1 MNFFEYARVAL
12 ESLKANRLRSVL
24 TMLGVII
31 GVAAVILLVSLGE
44 GTKNYVEEQFAGLG
58 SNILIVTPGKIETR
72 GGPPVIGAAKHK
84 LTLSDSRIL
93 EKKGYLFGGVAPVVF
108 GTAEVR
114 YGSRSRNVPV
124 LGVTP
129 SFSPVRNLHVEIG
142 SFVTESDVEAKRRVC
157 ILGRTVK
164 RELFGNANA
173 LGQIVKV
180 SGGRFRVVGIMQR
193 KGVSLG
199 IDLDDIV
206 FVPVRT
212 AQDLFDTDALLEII
226 LSVRNKNDIE
236 SAKELA
242 KSLLFKNHNRHEDF
256 TITNQAAMLS
266 SLYTIL
272 DTLTYVLGGIA
283 TISLLVGGIGIMN
296 IMLVTVKER
305 TNEIGIR
312 KAVGARDRDILVQFL
327 LESTALSSSGGIAG
341 MLVGVLGAYGIRLLV
356 PKLPVEV
363 PSWAIVLAFTF
374 SVFVGIFFGVYPARK
389 AAALHPIEALRYE

>member
-114 YGSRSRNVPV
+114 HGSRSRNVPV

-173 LGQIVKV
+173 LGQILKV

>member
-72 GGPPVIGAAKHK
+72 GGPPIIGAAKHK

-114 YGSRSRNVPV
+114 YGSRSRNVPI

-180 SGGRFRVVGIMQR
+180 SGGRFRVVGIMQQ

-327 LESTALSSSGGIAG
+327 LESTAISSSGGIGG

>member
-1 MNFFEYARVAL
+1 MNFFEYARMAL
-12 ESLKANRLRSVL
+12 ESLRANRLRSAL

-44 GTKNYVEEQFAGLG
+44 GTKKYVEEQFAGLG
-58 SNILIVTPGKIETR
+58 SNILIVTPGKIETK

-84 LTLSDSRIL
+84 LTLSDSYVL

-114 YGSRSRNVPV
+114 SGSRSRNVPV

-129 SFSPVRNLHVEIG
+129 SFSHVRNLHVEIG
-142 SFVTESDVEAKRRVC
+142 SFVSESDVEAKRRVC
-157 ILGRTVK
+157 VLGRTVK

-173 LGQIVKV
+173 LGQMVKV
-180 SGGRFRVVGIMQR
+180 SGGRFRVVGIMQS

-206 FVPVRT
+206 FVPVRS
-212 AQDLFDTDALLEII
+212 AQDIFDTDALLEII
-226 LSVRNKNDIE
+226 LSVRNKNDID

-242 KSLLFKNHNRHEDF
+242 RSILFKNHNRHEDF

-312 KAVGARDRDILVQFL
+312 KAVGARNRDILVQFL
-327 LESTALSSSGGIAG
+327 LESTALSSSGGIGG
-341 MLVGVLGAYGIRLLV
+341 MLIGVLGAWGIRLV
-356 PKLPVEV
+356 APKIPVEV

-374 SVFVGIFFGVYPARK
+374 SVFVGIFFGVFPARK
-389 AAALHPIEALRYE
+389 AAALPPIEALRYE

>member
-12 ESLKANRLRSVL
+12 ESLRANRLRSAL

-44 GTKNYVEEQFAGLG
+44 GTKKYVEEQFAGLG
-58 SNILIVTPGKIETR
+58 SNILIVTPGKIETK

-84 LTLSDSRIL
+84 LTLSDSYVL

-114 YGSRSRNVPV
+114 SGSRSRNVPV

-129 SFSPVRNLHVEIG
+129 SFSHVRNLHVEIG
-142 SFVTESDVEAKRRVC
+142 SFVSESDVEAKRRVC
-157 ILGRTVK
+157 VLGRTVK

-173 LGQIVKV
+173 LGQMVKV
-180 SGGRFRVVGIMQR
+180 SGGRFRVVGIMQS

-206 FVPVRT
+206 FVPVRS
-212 AQDLFDTDALLEII
+212 AQDIFDTDALLEII
-226 LSVRNKNDIE
+226 LSVRNKNDID

-242 KSLLFKNHNRHEDF
+242 RSILFKNHNRHEDF

-272 DTLTYVLGGIA
+272 DTMTYVLGGIA

-327 LESTALSSSGGIAG
+327 LESTALSSSGGIGG

>member
-12 ESLKANRLRSVL
+12 ESLRANRLRSAL

-44 GTKNYVEEQFAGLG
+44 GTKKYVEEQFAGLG
-58 SNILIVTPGKIETR
+58 SNILIVTPGKIETK

-84 LTLSDSRIL
+84 LTLSDSYVL

-114 YGSRSRNVPV
+114 SGSRSRNVPV

-129 SFSPVRNLHVEIG
+129 SFSHVRNLHVEIG
-142 SFVTESDVEAKRRVC
+142 SFVSESDVEAKRRICV
-157 ILGRTVK
+157 LGRTVK

-173 LGQIVKV
+173 LGQMVKV
-180 SGGRFRVVGIMQR
+180 SGGRFRVVGIMQS

-206 FVPVRT
+206 FVPVRS
-212 AQDLFDTDALLEII
+212 AQDIFDTDALLEII
-226 LSVRNKNDIE
+226 LSVRNKNDID

-242 KSLLFKNHNRHEDF
+242 RSILFKNHNRHEDF

-272 DTLTYVLGGIA
+272 DTMTYVLGGIA

-327 LESTALSSSGGIAG
+327 LESTALSSSGGIGG

>member
-12 ESLKANRLRSVL
+12 ESLRANRLRSAL

-44 GTKNYVEEQFAGLG
+44 GTKKYVEEQFAGLG
-58 SNILIVTPGKIETR
+58 SNILIVTPGKIETK

-84 LTLSDSRIL
+84 LTLSDSYVL

-114 YGSRSRNVPV
+114 SGSRSRNVPV

-129 SFSPVRNLHVEIG
+129 SFSHVRNLHVEIG
-142 SFVTESDVEAKRRVC
+142 SFVSESDVEAKRRVC
-157 ILGRTVK
+157 VLGRTVK

-173 LGQIVKV
+173 LGQMVKV
-180 SGGRFRVVGIMQR
+180 SGGRFRVVGIMQS

-206 FVPVRT
+206 FVPVRS

-226 LSVRNKNDIE
+226 LSVRNKNDID

-242 KSLLFKNHNRHEDF
+242 RSILFKNHNRHEDF

-272 DTLTYVLGGIA
+272 DTMTYVLGGIA

-327 LESTALSSSGGIAG
+327 LESTALSSSGGIGG
-341 MLVGVLGAYGIRLLV
+341 MLVGMLGAYGIRLLV

>member
-1 MNFFEYARVAL
+1 MSPLEFIAVAL
-12 ESLKANRLRSVL
+12 DALRANRLRSAL

-58 SNILIVTPGKIETR
+58 ANILIVTPGKIETR
-72 GGPPVIGAAKHK
+72 GGPPIIGAARHK
-84 LTLSDSRIL
+84 LTLDDSRIL

-108 GTAEVR
+108 GAAEVR
-114 YGSRSRNVPV
+114 QASRSRNVTV
-124 LGVTP
+124 LGVNKD
-129 SFSPVRNLHVEIG
+129 FSPVRNIHVEVG
-142 SFVTESDVEAKRRVC
+142 SFVTDSDDEAKRRVC
-157 ILGRTVK
+157 MLGRTVK

-173 LGQIVKV
+173 LGQVVKIA
-180 SGGRFRVVGIMQR
+180 GTRFRVTGIMER

-199 IDLDDIV
+199 FDIDDIV

-212 AQDLFDTDALLEII
+212 AMDIFDTDALIEILI
-226 LSVRNKNDIE
+226 SVRNKNDIE
-236 SAKELA
+236 SGKELA
-242 KSLLFKNHNRHEDF
+242 RSLLFKNHNRHEDF

-266 SLYTIL
+266 SLFTIL

-283 TISLLVGGIGIMN
+283 AISLLVGGIGIMN

-312 KAVGARDRDILVQFL
+312 KAVGARDRDILFQFL
-327 LESTALSSSGGIAG
+327 LESTALSASGGLAG
-341 MLVGVLGAYGIRLLV
+341 VLVGALGAGAIRVLV
-356 PKLPVEV
+356 PKMPVAV
-363 PSWAIVLAFTF
+363 PPWAILLAFTF

-389 AAALHPIEALRYE
+389 AASLHPIEALRYE

>member
-12 ESLKANRLRSVL
+12 ESLRANRLRSAL

-44 GTKNYVEEQFAGLG
+44 GTKKYVEEQFAGLG
-58 SNILIVTPGKIETR
+58 SNILIVTPGKIETK

-84 LTLSDSRIL
+84 LTLSDSYVM

-114 YGSRSRNVPV
+114 SGSRSRNVPV

-129 SFSPVRNLHVEIG
+129 SFSHVRNLHVEIG
-142 SFVTESDVEAKRRVC
+142 SFVSESDVEAKRRVC
-157 ILGRTVK
+157 VLGRTVK

-173 LGQIVKV
+173 LGQMVKV
-180 SGGRFRVVGIMQR
+180 SGGRFRVVGIMQS

-206 FVPVRT
+206 FVPVRS
-212 AQDLFDTDALLEII
+212 AQDIFDTDALLEII
-226 LSVRNKNDIE
+226 LSVRNKNDID

-242 KSLLFKNHNRHEDF
+242 RSILFKNHNRHEDF

-272 DTLTYVLGGIA
+272 DTMTYVLGGIA

-327 LESTALSSSGGIAG
+327 LESTALSSSGGIGG

>member
-1 MNFFEYARVAL
+1 
-12 ESLKANRLRSVL
+12 
-24 TMLGVII
+24 
-31 GVAAVILLVSLGE
+31 
-44 GTKNYVEEQFAGLG
+44 
-58 SNILIVTPGKIETR
+58 
-72 GGPPVIGAAKHK
+72 
-84 LTLSDSRIL
+84 
-93 EKKGYLFGGVAPVVF
+93 
-108 GTAEVR
+108 
-114 YGSRSRNVPV
+114 
-124 LGVTP
+124 
-129 SFSPVRNLHVEIG
+129 
-142 SFVTESDVEAKRRVC
+142 
-157 ILGRTVK
+157 
-164 RELFGNANA
+164 
-173 LGQIVKV
+173 
-180 SGGRFRVVGIMQR
+180 MQN

-212 AQDLFDTDALLEII
+212 AQDIFDTDALLEIL

-236 SAKELA
+236 SGKELA

-312 KAVGARDRDILVQFL
+312 KAVGARERDILVQFL
-327 LESTALSSSGGIAG
+327 LESTALSSSGGIGGMFFGVAG
-341 MLVGVLGAYGIRLLV
+341 AWGIRLLFPKIPVVV
-356 PKLPVEV
+356 PT
-363 PSWAIVLAFTF
+363 WAIVLAFTF

-389 AAALHPIEALRYE
+389 AASLNPIEALRYE

>member
-1 MNFFEYARVAL
+1 MNILESGRVAL
-12 ESLKANRLRSVL
+12 DSLKANRMRSVL

-44 GTKNYVEEQFAGLG
+44 GTKNYVEGQFAGLG
-58 SNILIVTPGKIETR
+58 SNILIVTPGKIETK

-114 YGSRSRNVPV
+114 SGSRSRNVPV

-129 SFSPVRNLHVEIG
+129 SFSSVRNLHVEIG
-142 SFVTESDVEAKRRVC
+142 SFVTEPDVEAKRRVC
-157 ILGRTVK
+157 VLGRTVK
-164 RELFGNANA
+164 RELFGSANA

-180 SGGRFRVVGIMQR
+180 SGGRFRVVGIMQQ
-193 KGVSLG
+193 KGVSLAV
-199 IDLDDIV
+199 DLDDIV
-206 FVPVRT
+206 FIPVRT

-226 LSVRNKNDIE
+226 VSIRNKNDIE
-236 SAKELA
+236 SGKELA
-242 KSLLFKNHNRHEDF
+242 RSLLFKNHNRHEDF

-266 SLYTIL
+266 SLFTIL

-327 LESTALSSSGGIAG
+327 LESTALSSSGGIG
-341 MLVGVLGAYGIRLLV
+341 GILVGVFGGWGIREFV
-356 PKLPVEV
+356 PKLPVEI
-363 PSWAIVLAFTF
+363 PSWAILLAFTF

-389 AAALHPIEALRYE
+389 AATLHPIEALRYE

>member
-1 MNFFEYARVAL
+1 MNFFETARVAL
-12 ESLKANRLRSVL
+12 ESLRANRLRSAL

-44 GTKNYVEEQFAGLG
+44 GTKKYVEEQFAGLG
-58 SNILIVTPGKIETR
+58 SNILIVTPGKIETK

-84 LTLSDSRIL
+84 LTLSDSYVL

-114 YGSRSRNVPV
+114 SGSRSRNVPI

-129 SFSPVRNLHVEIG
+129 SFSHVRNLHVEIG
-142 SFVTESDVEAKRRVC
+142 SFVSESDVEAKRRVC
-157 ILGRTVK
+157 VLGRTVK

-173 LGQIVKV
+173 LGQMVKV
-180 SGGRFRVVGIMQR
+180 SGGRFRVVGIMQS

-206 FVPVRT
+206 FVPVRS
-212 AQDLFDTDALLEII
+212 AQDIFDTDALLEII
-226 LSVRNKNDIE
+226 LSVRNKNDID

-242 KSLLFKNHNRHEDF
+242 RSILFKNHNRHEDF

-272 DTLTYVLGGIA
+272 DTMTYVLGGIA

-327 LESTALSSSGGIAG
+327 LESTALSSSGGIGG

>member
-114 YGSRSRNVPV
+114 HGSRSRNVPV

-173 LGQIVKV
+173 LGQILKV

-327 LESTALSSSGGIAG
+327 LESTALSSSGGIGG
-341 MLVGVLGAYGIRLLV
+341 MLVGVLGGHGIRLLA
-356 PKLPVEV
+356 PKGPVEGRSRGTSV
-363 PSWAIVLAFTF
+363 RSRF
-374 SVFVGIFFGVYPARK
+374 SVFVGIFFGVFPARK

>member
-1 MNFFEYARVAL
+1 MTFLEYARVAL
-12 ESLKANRLRSVL
+12 ESLKANRLRSAL

-44 GTKNYVEEQFAGLG
+44 GTKNYVEDQFAGLG
-58 SNILIVTPGKIETR
+58 SNILIVTPGKIETK

-93 EKKGYLFGGVAPVVF
+93 EKKGYLFSGVAPVVF

-114 YGSRSRNVPV
+114 SGSRSRNVPV

-129 SFSPVRNLHVEIG
+129 SFSSVRNLHVEIG
-142 SFVTESDVEAKRRVC
+142 GFVTESDVEAKRRVC
-157 ILGRTVK
+157 VLGRTVK
-164 RELFGNANA
+164 RELFGNTNA
-173 LGQIVKV
+173 LGQMVKV
-180 SGGRFRVVGIMQR
+180 SGGRFRVVGIMQH
-193 KGVSLG
+193 KGVSLA

-206 FVPVRT
+206 FIPVRT
-212 AQDLFDTDALLEII
+212 AQDIFDTDALLEII
-226 LSVRNKNDIE
+226 LSVRNKNDLE
-236 SAKELA
+236 SARELA
-242 KSLLFKNHNRHEDF
+242 KSILFKNHNRHEDF

-266 SLYTIL
+266 SLFTIL

-327 LESTALSSSGGIAG
+327 LESTALSSSGGIGG
-341 MLVGVLGAYGIRLLV
+341 MLVGILGAGGIRLLV
-356 PKLPVEV
+356 PKLPVEI

-374 SVFVGIFFGVYPARK
+374 SVFVGIFFGVYPAKK

>member
-1 MNFFEYARVAL
+1 MNFIEYARVSL

-84 LTLSDSRIL
+84 LTLSDSLIL

-173 LGQIVKV
+173 LGQILKV

-327 LESTALSSSGGIAG
+327 LESTALSSSGGIGG